1 MDEFNP
7 VLQKFI
13 LLLNGFD
20 SLNADEN
27 SIDLELCFDDGLDI
41 NIHAV
46 SAVRK
51 VLRMRFEPAK
61 C

>member
-41 NIHAV
+41 NIHA
-46 SAVRK
+46 AAR
-51 VLRMRFEPAK
+51 L
-61 C
+61 